1 MQFGKMWY
9 SEWEGGLDAG
19 YEDLDVLQFG
29 GADYEVT
36 IHIDRKGKEKLKEF
50 LTKKYGLGKSLEWM
64 LLAECGEDDSSS
76 LESLCQK
83 TGVQFHR
90 EIMVH

>member
-36 IHIDRKGKEKLKEF
+36 IHIDRKGKEKTQRIF
-50 LTKKYGLGKSLEWM
+50 DKKVRSWEVVGMDASCRM
-64 LLAECGEDDSSS
+64 
-76 LESLCQK
+76 
-83 TGVQFHR
+83 R
-90 EIMVH
+90 RR